1 MAKAEVDQIAHRQR
15 AVEATVANLA
25 IGTSSQDVSTKTSS
39 AATVSRP
46 PTRNVRSVIG
56 EVYLGE
62 LEAKAQAK
70 SIGTVAVKLLFRVRE
85 VD

>member
-1 MAKAEVDQIAHRQR
+1 MAKAEVDQIAHTQR

-25 IGTSSQDVSTKTSS
+25 IGISSGRFDKNVERNPAVPNRRRATSEAS
-39 AATVSRP
+39 
-46 PTRNVRSVIG
+46 IG

-70 SIGTVAVKLLFRVRE
+70 SIGILAVKLLFRTGA